1 MAGLRLVA
9 ALAFVAAT
17 VFAAPPAL
25 ADAREAFQAA
35 KESVVVVIGKGPT
48 GRTVSQGSGVALSRS
63 EIATNWHVVAGA
75 TNVQIQQRVDGEPVT
90 REVRVVRATE
100 EPDLAILELT
110 GSPALSPIE
119 FAAEQPEVGQSV
131 YAIGAPRGLSLTLSE
146 GIVSAVRTIRGTEH
160 LQVTTS
166 IASGSSGGPIVDG
179 QGRLVGI
186 ASFLVEGEGEL
197 NFAITA
203 PHVKTALASD
213 HRRKPEAE
221 TKYAELPSIGAL
233 YAIHEDGVLHLLRR
247 LRRHDNWIQVTIQQR
262 RGGKQ
267 LNSVSWNYYGINCR
281 EQTAAVLKIKRSS
294 RNNGWRHK
302 VIQSNSGSIDWNPW
316 GWYEPEDEFSTFEKM
331 QTISKPLAQKI
342 CRYASLSKEDARHFL
357 REQHRDILRDLR
369 CSYLRRIERFLP
381 TGEERS
387 DDPPSYLGR
396 LCKKE

>member
-203 PHVKTALASD
+203 PHVETALASD

-221 TKYAELPSIGAL
+221 TKYAELPSISGL
-233 YAIHEDGVLHLLRR
+233 YAIHEDGALHLLQR
-247 LRRHDNWIQVTIQQR
+247 LKEHEKWIEVTLQER
-262 RGGKQ
+262 RGGEQ
-267 LNSVSWNYYGINCR
+267 LNSVAWRYYGLNCR
-281 EQTAAVLKIKRSS
+281 NQTVAIFQIDHSS
-294 RNNGWRHK
+294 RDSEWQREVMRKATGRIEWK
-302 VIQSNSGSIDWNPW
+302 PW
-316 GWYEPEDEFSTFEKM
+316 GGYKPDSALSVDYKLEAISEK
-331 QTISKPLAQKI
+331 LAQKV
-342 CRYASLSKEDARHFL
+342 CQYASLPNEDAMRFL
-357 REQHRDILRDLR
+357 QEQHRQILRDLP
-369 CSYLRRIERFLP
+369 CSYLRRSERFLP
-381 TGEERS
+381 TGDEPS
-387 DDPPSYLGR
+387 DDVPSTLAR
-396 LCKKE
+396 ICKKG